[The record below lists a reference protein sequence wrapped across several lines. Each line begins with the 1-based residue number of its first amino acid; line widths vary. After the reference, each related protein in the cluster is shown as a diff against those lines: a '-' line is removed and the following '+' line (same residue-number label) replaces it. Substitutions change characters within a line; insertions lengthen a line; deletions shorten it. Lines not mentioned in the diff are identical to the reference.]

1 MRRVRSFTF
10 YICLQSQYVYT
21 PLKDA
26 NLDAQNDHYNFFG
39 IIIDAG
45 FPYRTNQGKYICT
58 LKVVDHTLHHR
69 GGTDTLAPIYATV
82 IIYAKRQEDLPVVSN
97 VGDIIRIHR
106 ATMKQFHD
114 QKQFHVNVY
123 YNSSWCLFKL
133 KTSTQEDDDLDYQS
147 EEDLINVNDQDM

>member
-1 MRRVRSFTF
+1 
-10 YICLQSQYVYT
+10 
-21 PLKDA
+21 
-26 NLDAQNDHYNFFG
+26 
-39 IIIDAG
+39 
-45 FPYRTNQGKYICT
+45 
-58 LKVVDHTLHHR
+58 
-69 GGTDTLAPIYATV
+69 
-82 IIYAKRQEDLPVVSN
+82 VVSN